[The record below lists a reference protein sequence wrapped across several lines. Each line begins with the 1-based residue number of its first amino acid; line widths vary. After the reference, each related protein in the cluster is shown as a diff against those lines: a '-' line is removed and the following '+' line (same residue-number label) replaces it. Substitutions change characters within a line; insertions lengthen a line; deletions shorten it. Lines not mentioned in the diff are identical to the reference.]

1 MIDFANIAFRTV
13 MSLAF
18 LAFVVR
24 PLLMSMV
31 RKEPNTLELEEM
43 AQLAVNSAFKSQF
56 NSYYASRP
64 QKLPAPEKLV
74 IDVQAT
80 PVGEV
85 DQAHTP
91 LVPLTEEE
99 LAALAQ
105 FDVDEAER
113 VRGHAEEMARRASLA
128 AEEAARKAD
137 EAAQRLALEA
147 AGAEDEE
154 EDEGLKKM
162 RENMKKEK
170 KKPTI
175 PAELLAGNSYE
186 DKLMIVRLVTDHFAA
201 STQGCHDATGFQ
213 GHAHQT
219 HQGAAALRL
228 RCAQIGQ
235 GGFDVG
241 SEIHHWI

>member
-1 MIDFANIAFRTV
+1 
-13 MSLAF
+13 
-18 LAFVVR
+18 
-24 PLLMSMV
+24 MSMV

-105 FDVDEAER
+105 FDADEAER
-113 VRGHAEEMARRASLA
+113 VRGHEEEMARRATLA

-147 AGAEDEE
+147 AGEEDEE

-186 DKLMIVRLVTDHFAA
+186 DKLMIVRLVTEQEQNRVANA
-201 STQGCHDATGFQ
+201 IRSMI
-213 GHAHQT
+213 
-219 HQGAAALRL
+219 
-228 RCAQIGQ
+228 QIQ
-235 GGFDVG
+235 
-241 SEIHHWI
+241 